1 VEAPAEHHEWLDLLD
16 GAGSDA
22 AVVLDEQFTV
32 VWRGGSNATLTG
44 ISDLTELTDTS
55 SMLEPGSLAPFV
67 EALAESRR
75 RPGHAVPVEFA
86 FRAPRGELAVHGWIT
101 DIGHRLP
108 GHTLLRF
115 CLLDQP
121 PGGATPAGSAPP
133 GTLRP
138 LDPEDHEPL
147 HLMAEMSTLGLAV
160 ALPGGHLVY
169 RNQAFGTWFPGDRV
183 DGLRDLSDVVREDA
197 AQEVAMW
204 ADAVT
209 DGLTASV
216 TAPVESDGRVRWL
229 RFDGAERGSQHLGR
243 LHGVTVQ
250 DVTEVVATRESMRQV
265 LDLLPVMVFS
275 VDAGGALSFA
285 NDATRRF
292 LGIGGGSLEGVHLAS
307 ALGETAGADL
317 LAAVEE
323 LTRSGRTVTDLDDV
337 VADRDGREHHLRT
350 WLVPYNDATSGT
362 PTVLAVASD
371 VTRQVAN
378 EALLTALGRNMP
390 DLAVISHGPDD
401 RSFASASVQH
411 LLGWTPEEFLSLPV
425 NDTVHP
431 ADLERASVLHDP
443 QRSDPGT
450 SRTVEVRLLHRDGSW
465 RWFELHAVNLANV
478 PAIDGMLMFGRDIMA
493 RKARDQ
499 QLHFEATHDPLTALL
514 NRSAIIEQLELALGE
529 TRELGD
535 PVGALFID
543 LDNFKLVNDALGHE
557 TGDSLLQDVASALE
571 SSLRA
576 GDTVGR
582 LGGDEFLVIVRD
594 VEDEDTVLRVA
605 RRVSDS
611 VASLTRDTSYPVTL
625 SIGACV
631 SYEGDT
637 TAGAMVRD
645 ADAAMYRAKVAGKA
659 RTQLFHSAIGQHAER
674 RLEVS
679 QELAAALDDDRFT
692 VHFQPV
698 FSRQDDGMWRV
709 RALEALARCPLHDG
723 SMLRPDEFVPV
734 AEQTGLVVRMGRR
747 VVSLALQ
754 ALRRWHHL
762 GYPVQ
767 VWINLSMSEL
777 SQPELAEHL
786 LAGLRRSGL
795 PARSLGVEVTE
806 SMLGEVPGAHDSLL
820 QRLRAAGITVLID
833 DFGTGY
839 SSLGALKETPIDIAK
854 IDRSFTAGMLDSAPD
869 TAIVQ
874 SVINIGSVM
883 GFEVV
888 AEGVETSRQL
898 QALEDLEC
906 HNVQGWLFT
915 RALPADEVAAQLPAW
930 TRGYTD
936 EEIRHLEVGPAPHG
950 H

>member
-1 VEAPAEHHEWLDLLD
+1 MEVPTEHPAWLELLD

-22 AVVLDEQFTV
+22 AVVLDEQFSV
-32 VWRGGSNATLTG
+32 VWRGGSNAALTG
-44 ISDLTELTDTS
+44 ITDLAELANTS
-55 SMLEPGSLAPFV
+55 TMLEPSSLAPFV
-67 EALAESRR
+67 EALAESRS
-75 RPGHAVPVEFA
+75 RPGQAVPVEFA
-86 FRAPRGELAVHGWIT
+86 FRTPRKEVAAHGWIT
-101 DIGHRLP
+101 DIGHLLP
-108 GHTLLRF
+108 GHTLVRF
-115 CLLDQP
+115 CLADRRP
-121 PGGATPAGSAPP
+121 DAAAPGDAVPSRLHRA
-133 GTLRP
+133 
-138 LDPEDHEPL
+138 LDPGEHEPL

-169 RNQAFGTWFPGDRV
+169 RNRAFAAWFPGDRV
-183 DGLRDLSDVVREDA
+183 DGLADLSQAVRADA
-197 AQEVAMW
+197 AAEVAAW
-204 ADAVT
+204 AEAVT
-209 DGLTASV
+209 AGQTASV
-216 TAPVESDGRVRWL
+216 TAPIEADGDVRWL
-229 RFDGAERGSQHLGR
+229 RFDGTERGSRHLGR

-265 LDLLPVMVFS
+265 LDLLPVMVFA
-275 VDAGGALSFA
+275 VDAGGSLSFA
-285 NDATRRF
+285 NEATRHF
-292 LGIGGGSLEGVHLAS
+292 LGIGDGSLEGVHLAS
-307 ALGETAGADL
+307 ALGDAAGEDL
-317 LAAVEE
+317 LAAVDE
-323 LTRSGRTVTDLDDV
+323 LARTGQTVGDLEDV
-337 VADRDGREHHLRT
+337 VADHEGQEHHLRT
-350 WLVPYNDATSGT
+350 WLVPYTDATTGT
-362 PTVLAVASD
+362 PTILAVASD

-390 DLAVISHGPDD
+390 DLAVISHGSEE
-401 RSFASASVQH
+401 RSFVSASVQH

-425 NDTVHP
+425 ADTVHP
-431 ADLERASVLHDP
+431 ADLERASALHDP
-443 QRSDPGT
+443 HRSTPGT
-450 SRTVEVRLLHRDGSW
+450 SHTAEVRLLHHDGSW
-465 RWFELHAVNLANV
+465 RWFEVHATNLSNV
-478 PAIDGMLMFGRDIMA
+478 PAIEGMLLFGRDIMV

-514 NRSAIIEQLELALGE
+514 NRSAIIEHLELALGE
-529 TRELGD
+529 TRELGG

-557 TGDSLLQDVASALE
+557 TGDSLLQDVASALDT
-571 SSLRA
+571 SLRA

-594 VEDEDTVLRVA
+594 IEDEDTVMRVA

-631 SYEGDT
+631 SFEGDT

-659 RTQLFHSAIGQHAER
+659 RTQLFHSAIGHHAER

-679 QELAAALDDDRFT
+679 RELAAALDDDRFT

-698 FSRQDDGMWRV
+698 FSRHDDGMWRV

-723 SMLRPDEFVPV
+723 SMLQPDEFVPV

-747 VVSLALQ
+747 VTSLALQ

-767 VWINLSMSEL
+767 VWINLSVSEL

-795 PARSLGVEVTE
+795 PARALGVEVTE
-806 SMLGEVPGAHDSLL
+806 SMLGETPGAHDSLL

-854 IDRSFTAGMLDSAPD
+854 IDRSFTAGMLESAPD

-888 AEGVETSRQL
+888 AEGVETTRQL
-898 QALEDLEC
+898 RALEDLAC

-915 RALPADEVAAQLPAW
+915 RALPADEVAEHLPAW

-936 EEIRHLEVGPAPHG
+936 DEIRHLEVETPHAC
-950 H
+950 